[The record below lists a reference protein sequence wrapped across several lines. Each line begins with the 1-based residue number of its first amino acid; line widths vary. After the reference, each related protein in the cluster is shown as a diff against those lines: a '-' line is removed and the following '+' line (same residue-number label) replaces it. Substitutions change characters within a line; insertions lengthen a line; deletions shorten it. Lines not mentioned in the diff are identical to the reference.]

1 MRGYLRIGWL
11 AVLILSCSSAFAA
24 DKTWAVAAKA
34 GSLGVGA
41 DIHRVIFPDRL
52 NLRVGFS
59 FFQRAQNFTN
69 SGIRYTGTLRVGAIP
84 VSLDVYPFKNWFRVQ
99 VGMLVDLNR
108 LTGTGQFRTDQ
119 VSSGL
124 ITIGAPPGHGYTP
137 DSIGS
142 LQGTVNVDRVSPFF
156 GLGVGNPIKKDKRW
170 GIFFDI
176 GGIYHGE
183 PTLNLQT
190 TRNFPTTLPADLNAQ
205 EQLFTNATHRYM
217 FYPIVQL
224 GVSFR

>member
-1 MRGYLRIGWL
+1 MRGYLRIGSL

-41 DIHRVIFPDRL
+41 DIHRVIFTDRL
-52 NLRVGFS
+52 NLRVGVS
-59 FFQRAQNFTN
+59 YFQRAQNFTN
-69 SGIRYTGTLRVGAIP
+69 SGIRYIGTLRVGAIP
-84 VSLDVYPFKNWFRVQ
+84 VSLDAYPFKNWFRVQ
-99 VGMLVDLNR
+99 AGMLVNLTR
-108 LTGTGQFRTDQ
+108 LRGDGQFRTDQ

-124 ITIGAPPGHGYTP
+124 ITIGAHSYTP

-156 GLGVGNPIKKDKRW
+156 GLGFGNPIKKDKRW
-170 GIFFDI
+170 GIFMDI
-176 GGIYHGE
+176 GAVYHGT

-190 TRNFPTTLPADLNAQ
+190 TRSYPASLPADLDAQ
-205 EQLFTNATHRYM
+205 EQSFTQSKAHRYI

>member
-1 MRGYLRIGWL
+1 L
-11 AVLILSCSSAFAA
+11 AVLILSCSSALAA
-24 DKTWAVAAKA
+24 DKTWAFDVKA

-52 NLRVGFS
+52 NLRVGAS

-69 SGIRYTGTLRVGAIP
+69 SGIRYTGTFRVGAIP
-84 VSLDVYPFKNWFRVQ
+84 VSLDAYPFKNWFRVQ
-99 VGMLVDLNR
+99 AGMLVDLNR
-108 LTGTGQFRTDQ
+108 LRGTGQFRTDV

-124 ITIGAPPGHGYTP
+124 ITIGAHSYTP

-156 GLGVGNPIKKDKRW
+156 GLGIGNPIKKGKRW

-183 PTLNLQT
+183 PTMNLQT
-190 TRNFPTTLPADLNAQ
+190 TRNFPATLPADLDAQ
-205 EQLFTNATHRYM
+205 EQLFTNATHRYI

>member
-1 MRGYLRIGWL
+1 
-11 AVLILSCSSAFAA
+11 VLILSCSSALAA
-24 DKTWAVAAKA
+24 DKTWAFDVKA

-52 NLRVGFS
+52 NLRVGAS

-69 SGIRYTGTLRVGAIP
+69 SGIRYTGTFRVGAIP
-84 VSLDVYPFKNWFRVQ
+84 VSLDAYPFKNWFRVQ
-99 VGMLVDLNR
+99 AGMLVDLNR
-108 LTGTGQFRTDQ
+108 LRGTGQFRTDV

-124 ITIGAPPGHGYTP
+124 ITIGAHSYTP

-156 GLGVGNPIKKDKRW
+156 GLGIGNPIKKGKRW

-183 PTLNLQT
+183 PTMNLQT
-190 TRNFPTTLPADLNAQ
+190 TRNFPATLPADLDAQ
-205 EQLFTNATHRYM
+205 EQLFTNATHRYI

>member
-1 MRGYLRIGWL
+1 MRGYLRIGSL

-24 DKTWAVAAKA
+24 DKTWALDVKA
-34 GSLGVGA
+34 GSLGVGG

-69 SGIRYTGTLRVGAIP
+69 SGIRYTGTFRVGAIP
-84 VSLDVYPFKNWFRVQ
+84 VSLDAYPFKNWFRVQ
-99 VGMLVDLNR
+99 AGMLVNLNR
-108 LTGTGQFRTDQ
+108 LTGTGQFRTDV
-119 VSSGL
+119 VSSGGGL
-124 ITIGAPPGHGYTP
+124 ITIGAHSYTP

-156 GLGVGNPIKKDKRW
+156 GLGIGNPIKKGKRW

-176 GGIYHGE
+176 GAIYHGT

-190 TRNFPTTLPADLNAQ
+190 TRSYPASLPADLDAQ
-205 EQLFTNATHRYM
+205 EQLFAQSKAHRYI

-224 GVSFR
+224 GVSF

>member
-1 MRGYLRIGWL
+1 MRGYLRIGWV

-24 DKTWAVAAKA
+24 DKTWAVAVKA

-41 DIHRVIFPDRL
+41 DIHRVIFADRL
-52 NLRVGFS
+52 NLRIGAS
-59 FFQRAQNFTN
+59 YFQRAQNFTN
-69 SGIRYTGTLRVGAIP
+69 SGIRYTGTFRMGAVPI
-84 VSLDVYPFKNWFRVQ
+84 SLDAYPFKNWFRVQ
-99 VGMLVDLNR
+99 AGMMVNLTR
-108 LTGTGQFRTDQ
+108 LRGNGQFRTDQ
-119 VSSGL
+119 VGSGL
-124 ITIGAPPGHGYTP
+124 IMIGAHSYTP

-156 GLGVGNPIKKDKRW
+156 GLGFGNPIKKGKRW
-170 GIFFDI
+170 GIFMDI
-176 GGIYHGE
+176 GAIYHGT

-190 TRNFPTTLPADLNAQ
+190 TRSFPPTLSADIQTQ
-205 EQLFTNATHRYM
+205 EQIFTNDTHRYI